1 MRTVTRPDLTT
12 DQLEGRWRR
21 RLFFFAAALAIA
33 YALFAGLH
41 TVDDFDTGWQI
52 ATGRYI
58 VQHKTIPSTDV
69 LSYTAAGAQWI
80 YPWLGQVLLYLVFA
94 AAGFTGLSWLA
105 CAATVGTTAA
115 LLWEQRTA
123 TALLALLAVPSIV
136 YRTNARSE
144 LFTTVFFAIFFMLLW
159 RYHRGARIPLWALPL
174 CMLLWVNL
182 HPGFIA
188 GFACIGAYLLLEA
201 ESWLREREATAAR
214 LKRIAPWLGVS
225 VLATLVNPWGYRIF
239 VTAARQSQ
247 SVRELG
253 SFIGEWARPQLSAA
267 MLPQVFS
274 VRDPDAS
281 FWWLVL
287 AGAVGVVAA
296 IWRKQFAAALILG
309 SALFL
314 ALRFLRFQ
322 GLAAILIV
330 VLAGAALSEI
340 RISAVTRQRIA
351 MVVLASLTIL
361 TGLRVFDLVTNRVYV
376 QTGQIAQF
384 GAGPSWWYPVKAAE
398 FIKAQKL
405 PANVFNPYT
414 LGGFTAWRL
423 GPEYKTYT
431 DGRAIPFGADLLL
444 RQQEL
449 LGASPDDA
457 LWAQEVAYRNINTA
471 FFSVA
476 RYAGLSN
483 APLRAFCG
491 SKEWSLGYLDEVSAV
506 FVRKASAA
514 SIPARDCASAPI
526 PPTQDSSR
534 IARFNHDAN
543 AAAVLLVLGRD
554 EEALRAADS
563 AGLLFDDGNLQLTR
577 GQILQAMGRMDE
589 AERAYRRA
597 TEWRRSDAMFLALA
611 RFYAAQKRYPA
622 AETALRE
629 SAELSYEP
637 HQRWRQMGQLHNLMQ
652 KPQEAL
658 ADFDRSDRLAQ
669 SRGIASA
676 LADQFFAQT
685 ANGRAHAYR
694 ALGNLTSALEWQE
707 KAAALMPQSAGY
719 WNELAD
725 LYAQTNQPEKSNAAR
740 ERAAKLQSRTSP
752 AQ

>member
-1 MRTVTRPDLTT
+1 
-12 DQLEGRWRR
+12 
-21 RLFFFAAALAIA
+21 
-33 YALFAGLH
+33 
-41 TVDDFDTGWQI
+41 
-52 ATGRYI
+52 
-58 VQHKTIPSTDV
+58 
-69 LSYTAAGAQWI
+69 
-80 YPWLGQVLLYLVFA
+80 
-94 AAGFTGLSWLA
+94 
-105 CAATVGTTAA
+105 
-115 LLWEQRTA
+115 
-123 TALLALLAVPSIV
+123 
-136 YRTNARSE
+136 
-144 LFTTVFFAIFFMLLW
+144 MLLW
-159 RYHRGARIPLWALPL
+159 RYHRGARVPLWALPL
-174 CMLLWVNL
+174 CMVLWVNL

-201 ESWLREREATAAR
+201 ESWLREREAAMAR
-214 LKRIAPWLGVS
+214 VKEIAPWLAAS
-225 VLATLVNPWGYRIF
+225 AFATLANPWGYRIF

-287 AGAVGVVAA
+287 AGIAGVVAA
-296 IWRKQFAAALILG
+296 IWQKQLAVVLILA

-314 ALRFLRFQ
+314 GLRYLRFQ

-330 VLAGAALSEI
+330 ILAGAALSEL
-340 RISAVTRQRIA
+340 RISAVTLQRTA
-351 MVVLASLTIL
+351 VFALAALAVV
-361 TGLRVFDLVTNRVYV
+361 TGLRIFDLVTNRVFV
-376 QTGQIAQF
+376 RTGQIGQF
-384 GAGPSWWYPVKAAE
+384 GVGPSWWYPVRAGDL
-398 FIKAQKL
+398 IKAQRL
-405 PANVFNPYT
+405 PANIFNPYT
-414 LGGFTAWRL
+414 LGGFTAWWL

-449 LGASPDDA
+449 LNANPDDA
-457 LWAQEVAYRNINTA
+457 LWMQEIARRKINTA

-483 APLRAFCG
+483 APLRAFCD
-491 SKEWSLGYLDEVSAV
+491 SKEWSLAYLDEVAAV
-506 FVRKASAA
+506 FVRKASAGA
-514 SIPARDCASAPI
+514 APSLDCASAAIQPAS
-526 PPTQDSSR
+526 DSSR

-543 AAAVLLVLGRD
+543 AAAVLFVLGRN

-563 AGLLFDDGNLQLTR
+563 AAALYDDGNLQLTR
-577 GQILQAMGRMDE
+577 GQILQALGKMDE
-589 AERAYRRA
+589 AERAYWLA
-597 TEWRRSDAMFLALA
+597 TEWKRSDAMYLALA
-611 RFYAAQKRYPA
+611 RFYAAQKRYPE

-629 SAELSYEP
+629 SAALSYEP
-637 HQRWRQMGQLHNLMQ
+637 HHRWRQMGQLHNLMQ

-658 ADFDRSDRLAQ
+658 SDFDRADKLADA
-669 SRGIASA
+669 RGIASA

-694 ALGNLTSALEWQE
+694 ASGNLTAAVEWQE
-707 KAAALMPQSAGY
+707 KAAALMPQSAAY

-725 LYAQTNQPEKSNAAR
+725 LYARANHTDKASAAR
-740 ERAAKLQSRTSP
+740 EHAAQLQSRTTP

>member
-1 MRTVTRPDLTT
+1 MRTVPTDLTA
-12 DQLEGRWRR
+12 DQIEDRWGRK
-21 RLFFFAAALAIA
+21 LFLFAAALAIA

-58 VQHKTIPSTDV
+58 VQQKTIPSTDV
-69 LSYTAAGAQWI
+69 LSYTVAGTEWI
-80 YPWLGQVLLYLVFA
+80 YPWLGQVLLYLTFA
-94 AAGFTGLSWLA
+94 AAGFAGLSLLA

-115 LLWEQRTA
+115 LLWEQRRS
-123 TALLALLAVPSIV
+123 TALLAALAVPSIV

-144 LFTTVFFAIFFMLLW
+144 LFTTLLFAAFFVLLW
-159 RYHRGARIPLWALPL
+159 RYHRGERVPVWALPV

-214 LKRIAPWLGVS
+214 LKRIVPWLGVS
-225 VLATLVNPWGYRIF
+225 VLATLASPWGYKIF

-287 AGAVGVVAA
+287 AGAVGMVAA
-296 IWRKQFAAALILG
+296 IWRKQFAVALILG

-314 ALRFLRFQ
+314 GLRYLRFQ
-322 GLAAILIV
+322 GLSAILIV
-330 VLAGAALSEI
+330 VLAGVALSEI
-340 RISAVTRQRIA
+340 KISAAARQRVAVIA
-351 MVVLASLTIL
+351 LAALAIV

-376 QTGQIAQF
+376 RTGQIAQF
-384 GAGPSWWYPVKAAE
+384 GVGPSWWYPVKAAE

-414 LGGFTAWRL
+414 LGGFTAWWL

-431 DGRAIPFGADLLL
+431 DGRAIPFGAELLL
-444 RQQEL
+444 HQQEL
-449 LGASPDDA
+449 LSANPDDA
-457 LWAQEVAYRNINTA
+457 LWAQEIAHRDINVA

-483 APLRAFCG
+483 APLRAFCD
-491 SKEWSLGYLDEVSAV
+491 SKEWSLAYLDEVSAV

-514 SIPARDCASAPI
+514 SIPARDCASTSI
-526 PPTQDSSR
+526 PPAQDSSH
-534 IARFNHDAN
+534 IGRFNHDAN
-543 AAAVLLVLGRD
+543 AAVVLFVLGRND
-554 EEALRAADS
+554 EALRAADS
-563 AGLLFDDGNLQLTR
+563 AAVLYGDGNLELTR
-577 GQILQAMGRMDE
+577 AQILQAMGRMDE
-589 AERAYRRA
+589 AERAYRLA
-597 TEWRRSDAMFLALA
+597 TEWKRSDAMYLALA
-611 RFYAAQKRYPA
+611 RFYAAQKRYPE
-622 AETALRE
+622 AEAALRE
-629 SAELSYEP
+629 SAALSYEP

-652 KPQEAL
+652 QPQEAL
-658 ADFDRSDRLAQ
+658 ADFDRADRLAQ

-676 LADQFFAQT
+676 LADPFFAQT
-685 ANGRAHAYR
+685 ANGRAHSYQSLNKLSE
-694 ALGNLTSALEWQE
+694 ALQWQE
-707 KAAALMPQSAGY
+707 KAAVLMPQSAAY

-725 LYAQTNQPEKSNAAR
+725 LYARANQPEKANAAR
-740 ERAAKLQSRTSP
+740 ARAASAAAAK
-752 AQ
+752 

>member
-1 MRTVTRPDLTT
+1 MRTVTPPELTT
-12 DQLEGRWRR
+12 DQIKDRWGRK
-21 RLFFFAAALAIA
+21 LFFFAAALAIA

-58 VQHKTIPSTDV
+58 IQHRTIPSTDV
-69 LSYTAAGAQWI
+69 LSYTAAGAEWI

-105 CAATVGTTAA
+105 CAATMGTTAA
-115 LLWEQRTA
+115 LLWERRRS
-123 TALLALLAVPSIV
+123 TALLAALAVPSIV

-188 GFACIGAYLLLEA
+188 GFACIGAYLLIEA
-201 ESWLREREATAAR
+201 ESWLREQEATAAR
-214 LKRIAPWLGVS
+214 LNRIAPWLGVS
-225 VLATLVNPWGYRIF
+225 VLATLANPWGYKIF

-274 VRDPDAS
+274 VRDPDAN

-287 AGAVGVVAA
+287 AGAVGLVAA
-296 IWRKQFAAALILG
+296 IWRKQFAVALILG
-309 SALFL
+309 SALFFG
-314 ALRFLRFQ
+314 LRYLRFQ
-322 GLAAILIV
+322 GLAAIVIV

-340 RISAVTRQRIA
+340 EISAVTRQRVAVIA
-351 MVVLASLTIL
+351 LAGLSIV
-361 TGLRVFDLVTNRVYV
+361 TGLRVFDLVTNRVCV
-376 QTGQIAQF
+376 RTGQIAQF
-384 GAGPSWWYPVKAAE
+384 GIGPSWWYPVKAAE

-414 LGGFTAWRL
+414 LGGFTAWWL

-444 RQQEL
+444 HQQEL
-449 LGASPDDA
+449 LNASPDDA
-457 LWAQEVAYRNINTA
+457 LWAQEVAHRNINTA
-471 FFSVA
+471 FFSAA

-483 APLRAFCG
+483 APLRAFCE
-491 SKEWSLGYLDEVSAV
+491 SKDWSLAYLDEVSAV
-506 FVRKASAA
+506 FVRTASAA
-514 SIPARDCASAPI
+514 SIPALDCATVPI
-526 PPTQDSSR
+526 PPTTDSTR
-534 IARFNHDAN
+534 ITRFNHDAN
-543 AAAVLLVLGRD
+543 AAAVLFVLGRN

-563 AGLLFDDGNLQLTR
+563 AAQLFDDGNLQLTR
-577 GQILQAMGRMDE
+577 GQILQAMGKADE
-589 AERAYRRA
+589 AERAYRLA
-597 TEWRRSDAMFLALA
+597 TEWKRSDAMFLALA
-611 RFYAAQKRYPA
+611 RFYAAQKRYPE
-622 AETALRE
+622 AEKALRE
-629 SAELSYEP
+629 SAALSYEP

-652 KPQEAL
+652 KPREAL
-658 ADFDRSDRLAQ
+658 TDFDRADRLAQ
-669 SRGIASA
+669 ARGIASA
-676 LADQFFAQT
+676 LADPFFAQT
-685 ANGRAHAYR
+685 ANGRAHGYR
-694 ALGNLTSALEWQE
+694 ALNELTEAVEWQE
-707 KAAALMPQSAGY
+707 KAAALMPQSATY

-725 LYAQTNQPEKSNAAR
+725 LYAEANQPEKANGAR
-740 ERAAKLQSRTSP
+740 EHAAQLHSP
-752 AQ
+752 R